1 MIDDSTDETY
11 FLQKLLLTD
20 RQVSKLRKGFANY
33 LSANI
38 KLIKAQLPKAVRSAE
53 FLGRHLEP
61 LIKVDSPQMKN
72 VLKSLIKRVLMP
84 LELTTAASTGDA
96 RIHKN
101 YKIFYSRNY
110 KINNFK

>member
-38 KLIKAQLPKAVRSAE
+38 KLIKAQLPKAVRSAK

-61 LIKVDSPQMKN
+61 LIKIDSP
-72 VLKSLIKRVLMP
+72 
-84 LELTTAASTGDA
+84 
-96 RIHKN
+96 
-101 YKIFYSRNY
+101 
-110 KINNFK
+110 